1 MITTVFIII
10 GAITT
15 IWALYHAF
23 RNGGKA

>member
-23 RNGGKA
+23 KSGGKA

>member
-15 IWALYHAF
+15 ILALYHAF
-23 RNGGKA
+23 KNGGKA

>member
-23 RNGGKA
+23 KNGGKA